1 MLVENGRDL
10 ITVKEKMGH
19 GRFGDWLRCE
29 FGWSERTAQNY
40 MNAARA
46 FDELA
51 KRGCSPE
58 AIALLPP
65 TALYDFDK
73 LSEELKD
80 KLVKNVMSGAIAK
93 AMKRSKKVKP
103 ATNKNTSS
111 TASTDKD
118 QDAAEELAKRIAD
131 ALPHATRQ
139 EIDGHAGFN
148 APAFGGLLSKEIAA
162 SFGVRSSGGAE

>member
-1 MLVENGRDL
+1 
-10 ITVKEKMGH
+10 
-19 GRFGDWLRCE
+19 
-29 FGWSERTAQNY
+29 

-51 KRGCSPE
+51 ARGCAPE
-58 AIALLPP
+58 SIALLQ
-65 TALYDFDK
+65 Y
-73 LSEELKD
+73 KD
-80 KLVKNVMSGAIAK
+80 KCAKSVMSGAIAK

-111 TASTDKD
+111 TASTDKS

-139 EIDGHAGFN
+139 EIEGHAGFN